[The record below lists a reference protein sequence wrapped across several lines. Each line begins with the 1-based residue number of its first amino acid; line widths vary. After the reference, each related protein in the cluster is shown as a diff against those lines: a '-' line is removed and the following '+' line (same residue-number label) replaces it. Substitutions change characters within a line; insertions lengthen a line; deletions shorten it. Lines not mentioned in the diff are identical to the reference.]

1 MDPSIFK
8 LLEEDEDES
17 MHSGADV
24 DAFQAALNRD
34 IEGSMTS
41 SLPLV
46 TNPGNNHSPNQQFAT
61 WKNGV
66 GDSNINVQ
74 PQHINVQTQHSLEST
89 HMKEQQGSAIENQ
102 HQHDLKRTNE
112 SHLQHNQPQD
122 LHRAGQLWENP
133 SQVPQT
139 TGLPKTEKNPTGNE
153 SDRSHNQE
161 SESQYMKL
169 QKMSS
174 QQARGV
180 EPPVNPMNRNPKQVP
195 FAALLPTLM
204 NQLDKDRALQ
214 LRTLYARL
222 KKNEIPKEGFTR
234 HMKDIVGD
242 QMLRLAVSKLQ
253 QVNYNQGKIGIQ
265 APSTEIN
272 NQKSQSDPRA
282 VHLNQLPSSA
292 SGTLGSSVP
301 VQGLTK
307 HPQHQMQHP
316 PSSFP
321 MYTTSGSFHT
331 YPGPNTNASG
341 SSLRPHL
348 HDSHMR
354 HVGHNQTMGSTGLG
368 GPPQS
373 TTNMMTMPKFERPSA
388 VNDPNRVQ
396 GGATSHF
403 QNSSSLPLNSAPGQ
417 GSSVSHVKQESV
429 DQSFEKNNA
438 ASMTTNEDLE
448 KESSRMVLSTP
459 NNMAP
464 ASSVSPSIT
473 TQLDASTTMNSR
485 GPLGTSQGG
494 LNNARMPPKKPSV
507 GQKKPLE
514 TLGSSPP
521 PPSKK
526 QKVAGN
532 SMDQSI
538 EQLNDVTA
546 VSGVNLREEEE
557 QLFSGAKE
565 DGRVSE
571 ASRRVVH
578 EEEERLILQKNPLQR
593 KLAEIMAKAGL
604 KQISNDVERCL
615 SLCVEERMRGLL
627 SHIIRLSKQ
636 RVDAE
641 KSRHRTFIT
650 SDIRLQI
657 NEMNQKVK
665 EEWEKKQAEAEKL
678 KKPSESEEGDGGVDS
693 EKEKEDNRSK
703 GVKVNKEDDDKMRTT
718 AANVAA
724 RAAVG
729 GDDAFLKWQLMAEA
743 RQKSVSEAGKDGNQK
758 TTSGGG
764 KNSKDKQDGGRRFS
778 GTGGRR
784 VGKNQG
790 SSLQPKVV
798 RTISVKDVVAVL
810 EREPQMSKSTLMYR
824 LIQ

>member
-34 IEGSMTS
+34 IEGS
-41 SLPLV
+41 
-46 TNPGNNHSPNQQFAT
+46 TNPPGNTHSPNQHFTAT
-61 WKNGV
+61 WKNDI
-66 GDSNINVQ
+66 GDASMNL
-74 PQHINVQTQHSLEST
+74 QTQHSLDST
-89 HMKEQQGSAIENQ
+89 QMKDQHGSALDGQ
-102 HQHDLKRTNE
+102 HQHDLKRANE
-112 SHLQHNQPQD
+112 PQD
-122 LHRAGQLWENP
+122 LHRPGQHWDNP
-133 SQVPQT
+133 PQVPQT
-139 TGLPKTEKNPTGNE
+139 SGLQISEKNRTGNE
-153 SDRSHNQE
+153 PERPHNQE
-161 SESQYMKL
+161 SESQFLKL

-174 QQARGV
+174 QQARGM
-180 EPPVNPMNRNPKQVP
+180 EQPPVNPLNRNPKQVP

-204 NQLDKDRALQ
+204 AQLDKDRALQ
-214 LRTLYARL
+214 LRTLYSRL

-253 QVNYNQGKIGIQ
+253 QVGYNQGKMGIQ

-272 NQKSQSDPRA
+272 NQKSQSDPRGV
-282 VHLNQLPSSA
+282 VHLNQLSS
-292 SGTLGSSVP
+292 STSSSVP

-307 HPQHQMQHP
+307 HPPHQMQLP

-321 MYTTSGSFHT
+321 MYTSSGNIHSFNTNVSGS
-331 YPGPNTNASG
+331 P
-341 SSLRPHL
+341 LRPHL
-348 HDSHMR
+348 HDPHMR
-354 HVGHNQTMGSTGLG
+354 HVAHNQTMGSSGLG

-373 TTNMMTMPKFERPSA
+373 TTNMMTMPKFERQTS
-388 VNDPNRVQ
+388 VNDPSRVQ

-403 QNSSSLPLNSAPGQ
+403 QNSSSLPPGQ
-417 GSSVSHVKQESV
+417 GSSMSNVKQESV
-429 DQSFEKNNA
+429 DQSFEQKNA
-438 ASMTTNEDLE
+438 ASGASKEDLE
-448 KESSRMVLSTP
+448 KESSR
-459 NNMAP
+459 NMAH
-464 ASSVSPSIT
+464 ASSVSPSSIT
-473 TQLDASTTMNSR
+473 TQLDASTAMNSR
-485 GPLGTSQGG
+485 GPLGTSQAGV
-494 LNNARMPPKKPSV
+494 NARMPPKKPFV

-514 TLGSSPP
+514 TSSS

-526 QKVAGN
+526 QKLVPN

-557 QLFSGAKE
+557 QLFSGGKE

-578 EEEERLILQKNPLQR
+578 EEEEKLILQKIPLQK
-593 KLAEIMAKAGL
+593 KLAEISCDTFLAKVGL

-636 RVDAE
+636 RVDTE
-641 KSRHRTFIT
+641 KSRHRTVIT
-650 SDIRLQI
+650 SDVRQQI

-703 GVKVNKEDDDKMRTT
+703 GLKGNKEDDDKMRTT

-729 GDDAFLKWQLMAEA
+729 GDDTFLKWQLMAEA
-743 RQKSVSEAGKDGNQK
+743 RQKSVSESGKDGTQK
-758 TTSGGG
+758 ATSSGGRT
-764 KNSKDKQDGGRRFS
+764 SKDKQDSGRRFTGVGGRRL
-778 GTGGRR
+778 
-784 VGKNQG
+784 GKNQG

-798 RTISVKDVVAVL
+798 RTISAKDVVAVL
-810 EREPQMSKSTLMYR
+810 EREPQMSKSILMYR
-824 LIQ
+824 LLQ

>member
-34 IEGSMTS
+34 IEGS
-41 SLPLV
+41 
-46 TNPGNNHSPNQQFAT
+46 TNPPGMASISILTFPFSVGNTHSPNQHFTAT
-61 WKNGV
+61 WKNDI
-66 GDSNINVQ
+66 GDASMNL
-74 PQHINVQTQHSLEST
+74 QTQHSLDST
-89 HMKEQQGSAIENQ
+89 QMKDQHGSALDGQ
-102 HQHDLKRTNE
+102 HQHDLKRANE
-112 SHLQHNQPQD
+112 PQD
-122 LHRAGQLWENP
+122 LHRPGQHWDNP
-133 SQVPQT
+133 PQVPQT
-139 TGLPKTEKNPTGNE
+139 SGLQISEKNPTGNE
-153 SDRSHNQE
+153 PERPHNQE
-161 SESQYMKL
+161 SESQFLKL

-174 QQARGV
+174 QQARGM
-180 EPPVNPMNRNPKQVP
+180 EQPPVNPLNRNPKQVP

-204 NQLDKDRALQ
+204 AQLDKDRALQ
-214 LRTLYARL
+214 LRTLYSRL

-253 QVNYNQGKIGIQ
+253 QVLPFCLYCVMWVITREKWEFKLLLLVGYNQGKMGIQ

-272 NQKSQSDPRA
+272 NQKSQSDPRGV
-282 VHLNQLPSSA
+282 VHLNQLSS
-292 SGTLGSSVP
+292 STSSSVP

-307 HPQHQMQHP
+307 HPPHQMQLP

-321 MYTTSGSFHT
+321 MYTSSGNFHSFNTNVSGS
-331 YPGPNTNASG
+331 P
-341 SSLRPHL
+341 LRPHL
-348 HDSHMR
+348 HDPHMR
-354 HVGHNQTMGSTGLG
+354 HVAHNQTMGSSGLG

-373 TTNMMTMPKFERPSA
+373 TTNMMTMPKFERQTS
-388 VNDPNRVQ
+388 VNDPSRVQ

-403 QNSSSLPLNSAPGQ
+403 QNSSSLPPGQ
-417 GSSVSHVKQESV
+417 GSSMSNVKQESV
-429 DQSFEKNNA
+429 DQSFEQKNA
-438 ASMTTNEDLE
+438 ASGASKEDLE
-448 KESSRMVLSTP
+448 KDSSR
-459 NNMAP
+459 NMAH
-464 ASSVSPSIT
+464 ASSVSPSSIT
-473 TQLDASTTMNSR
+473 TQLDASTAMNSR
-485 GPLGTSQGG
+485 GPLGTSQAGV
-494 LNNARMPPKKPSV
+494 NARMPPKKPFV

-514 TLGSSPP
+514 TSSS

-526 QKVAGN
+526 QKLVPN

-557 QLFSGAKE
+557 QLFSGGKE

-578 EEEERLILQKNPLQR
+578 EEEEKLILQKIPLQK
-593 KLAEIMAKAGL
+593 KLAEISCDTFL
-604 KQISNDVERCL
+604 FL
-615 SLCVEERMRGLL
+615 
-627 SHIIRLSKQ
+627 Q
-636 RVDAE
+636 RVDTE
-641 KSRHRTFIT
+641 KSRHRTVIT
-650 SDIRLQI
+650 SDVRQQI

-703 GVKVNKEDDDKMRTT
+703 GLKGNKEDDDKMRTT

-729 GDDAFLKWQLMAEA
+729 GDDTFLKWQLMAEA
-743 RQKSVSEAGKDGNQK
+743 RQKSVSESGKDGTQK
-758 TTSGGG
+758 ATSSGGRT
-764 KNSKDKQDGGRRFS
+764 SKDRQDSGRRFTGVGGRRL
-778 GTGGRR
+778 
-784 VGKNQG
+784 GKNQG

-798 RTISVKDVVAVL
+798 RTISAKDVVAVL
-810 EREPQMSKSTLMYR
+810 EREPQMSKSILMYR
-824 LIQ
+824 LLQ

>member
-34 IEGSMTS
+34 IEGGST
-41 SLPLV
+41 SLP
-46 TNPGNNHSPNQQFAT
+46 TNPPGNTHSPNQQFTTT

-66 GDSNINVQ
+66 GGDANMNLQ
-74 PQHINVQTQHSLEST
+74 AAPQHSLEST
-89 HMKEQQGSAIENQ
+89 TTQIKGEQGSSATDGQ
-102 HQHDLKRTNE
+102 HQHDSKRANE
-112 SHLQHNQPQD
+112 SQPQQHNTQPQD
-122 LHRAGQLWENP
+122 LHRPGHPWENP
-133 SQVPQT
+133 SSQVLPQT
-139 TGLPKTEKNPTGNE
+139 AGLQQISENNPIGSSEPKRP
-153 SDRSHNQE
+153 HN
-161 SESQYMKL
+161 
-169 QKMSS
+169 

-180 EPPVNPMNRNPKQVP
+180 EQPVNNPLNRNPKQVP

-204 NQLDKDRALQ
+204 AQLDKDRALQ
-214 LRTLYARL
+214 LRTLYSRL

-253 QVNYNQGKIGIQ
+253 QVGYNQGKMGIQ
-265 APSTEIN
+265 GPSTEIN
-272 NQKSQSDPRA
+272 NQKSQSDPRGV
-282 VHLNQLPSSA
+282 VHLNQLPSS
-292 SGTLGSSVP
+292 TGSSVP
-301 VQGLTK
+301 VQGITK
-307 HPQHQMQHP
+307 HPPHQMQLP

-321 MYTTSGSFHT
+321 MYTSSGNFHPFPGSNTSVSGS
-331 YPGPNTNASG
+331 P
-341 SSLRPHL
+341 LRPHL

-354 HVGHNQTMGSTGLG
+354 HVAHNQTMGSSGLG
-368 GPPQS
+368 GPPQP
-373 TTNMMTMPKFERPSA
+373 TTNMMTMPKFERPTS
-388 VNDPNRVQ
+388 VNDPSRVQ

-403 QNSSSLPLNSAPGQ
+403 QNSSSLPLNSAPSQ
-417 GSSVSHVKQESV
+417 GSSMSHVKQESV
-429 DQSFEKNNA
+429 DQSFEQKNA
-438 ASMTTNEDLE
+438 ASGTSKEDLE
-448 KESSRMVLSTP
+448 KESSR
-459 NNMAP
+459 NMAH
-464 ASSVSPSIT
+464 ASSVSPSMT
-473 TQLDASTTMNSR
+473 TQLDASTAMNSR
-485 GPLGTSQGG
+485 GPLGTSQAGV
-494 LNNARMPPKKPSV
+494 NARMPPKKPFV
-507 GQKKPLE
+507 GQKKPLD
-514 TLGSSPP
+514 TLGSSSS

-526 QKVAGN
+526 QKVVQN

-557 QLFSGAKE
+557 QLFSGGKE

-578 EEEERLILQKNPLQR
+578 EEEERLILQKIPLQK
-593 KLAEIMAKAGL
+593 KLAEIMAKVGI

-636 RVDAE
+636 RVDTE
-641 KSRHRTFIT
+641 KSRHRTVIT
-650 SDIRLQI
+650 SDVRQQI

-703 GVKVNKEDDDKMRTT
+703 GLKGNKEDDDKMRTT

-729 GDDAFLKWQLMAEA
+729 GDDTFLKWQLMAEA
-743 RQKSVSEAGKDGNQK
+743 RQKSVSEAGKDGTQK
-758 TTSGGG
+758 TTSSGGR
-764 KNSKDKQDGGRRFS
+764 NSKDKQDGGRRFT
-778 GTGGRR
+778 GAGGRR
-784 VGKNQG
+784 LGKNQG

-810 EREPQMSKSTLMYR
+810 EREPQMSKSILMYR
-824 LIQ
+824 LLQ

>member
-34 IEGSMTS
+34 IEGS
-41 SLPLV
+41 
-46 TNPGNNHSPNQQFAT
+46 TNPPGNTHSPNQQFTAT
-61 WKNGV
+61 WKNGI
-66 GDSNINVQ
+66 GDASMKD
-74 PQHINVQTQHSLEST
+74 QH
-89 HMKEQQGSAIENQ
+89 GSALDGQ
-102 HQHDLKRTNE
+102 HQHDLKRANE
-112 SHLQHNQPQD
+112 PQD
-122 LHRAGQLWENP
+122 LHRPGQHWDNP
-133 SQVPQT
+133 PQVPQT
-139 TGLPKTEKNPTGNE
+139 SGLQISEKNPTGNE
-153 SDRSHNQE
+153 PE
-161 SESQYMKL
+161 SESQFLKL
-169 QKMSS
+169 QKMTS

-180 EPPVNPMNRNPKQVP
+180 EQPPVNPLNRNPKQVP

-204 NQLDKDRALQ
+204 AQLDKDRALQ
-214 LRTLYARL
+214 LRTLYSRL

-253 QVNYNQGKIGIQ
+253 QVLPFFRAKSKTLTDSICSI
-265 APSTEIN
+265 AEIN
-272 NQKSQSDPRA
+272 NQKSQSDPRGV
-282 VHLNQLPSSA
+282 VHLNQLSS
-292 SGTLGSSVP
+292 STGSSVP

-307 HPQHQMQHP
+307 HPPHQMQLP

-321 MYTTSGSFHT
+321 MYTSSGNFHSFPGSNTNVSGS
-331 YPGPNTNASG
+331 P
-341 SSLRPHL
+341 LRPHL
-348 HDSHMR
+348 HDPHMR
-354 HVGHNQTMGSTGLG
+354 HVAHNQTMGSSGLG

-373 TTNMMTMPKFERPSA
+373 TTNMMTMPKFERQTS
-388 VNDPNRVQ
+388 VNDPSRVQ

-403 QNSSSLPLNSAPGQ
+403 QNSSSLPPGQ
-417 GSSVSHVKQESV
+417 GSSMSNVKQESV
-429 DQSFEKNNA
+429 DQSFEQKNA
-438 ASMTTNEDLE
+438 ASGASKEDLE
-448 KESSRMVLSTP
+448 KDSSR
-459 NNMAP
+459 NMSH
-464 ASSVSPSIT
+464 ASSVSPSSIT
-473 TQLDASTTMNSR
+473 TQLDASTAMNSR
-485 GPLGTSQGG
+485 GPLGTSQAGV
-494 LNNARMPPKKPSV
+494 NARMPPKKPFV

-514 TLGSSPP
+514 TLGSSSS

-526 QKVAGN
+526 QKLVPN

-557 QLFSGAKE
+557 QLFSGGKE

-578 EEEERLILQKNPLQR
+578 EEEERLILQKIPLQK
-593 KLAEIMAKAGL
+593 KLAEISCDTFLAKVGL

-636 RVDAE
+636 RVDTE
-641 KSRHRTFIT
+641 KSRHRTVIT
-650 SDIRLQI
+650 SDVRQQI

-703 GVKVNKEDDDKMRTT
+703 GLKGNKEDDDKMRTT

-729 GDDAFLKWQLMAEA
+729 GDDTFLKWQLMAEA
-743 RQKSVSEAGKDGNQK
+743 RQKSVSESGKDGTQK
-758 TTSGGG
+758 ATSSGGR
-764 KNSKDKQDGGRRFS
+764 NSKDKQDSGRRFTGVGGRRL
-778 GTGGRR
+778 
-784 VGKNQG
+784 GKNQG

-798 RTISVKDVVAVL
+798 RTISAKDVVAVL
-810 EREPQMSKSTLMYR
+810 EREPQMSKSILMYR
-824 LIQ
+824 LLQ

>member
-34 IEGSMTS
+34 IEGSMTIS
-41 SLPLV
+41 PPLG
-46 TNPGNNHSPNQQFAT
+46 TNPGNNESPSQQFAT
-61 WKNGV
+61 WKNGL
-66 GDSNINVQ
+66 GDANINL
-74 PQHINVQTQHSLEST
+74 QTQHSLEST
-89 HMKEQQGSAIENQ
+89 QMKEQQGSALDSQ

-112 SHLQHNQPQD
+112 SHLQHSQPQD

-133 SQVPQT
+133 SQASQT
-139 TGLPKTEKNPTGNE
+139 TGLQMSEKTPSGNE
-153 SDRSHNQE
+153 LERSHNQE
-161 SESQYMKL
+161 NESQYAKL

-180 EPPVNPMNRNPKQVP
+180 EQPVNPMNRNLKQVP
-195 FAALLPTLM
+195 FAALLPALVS
-204 NQLDKDRALQ
+204 QLDPDRAMQ
-214 LRTLYARL
+214 LRNLYARL

-253 QVNYNQGKIGIQ
+253 QINYNQVKMGIQ
-265 APSTEIN
+265 APSTEIS

-282 VHLNQLPSSA
+282 VHLNQLPSST
-292 SGTLGSSVP
+292 SGTLGSSVH

-307 HPQHQMQHP
+307 HPQHQMQL
-316 PSSFP
+316 PSTSFP
-321 MYTTSGSFHT
+321 MYTGSGNFHS
-331 YPGPNTNASG
+331 YPGPTTNASG
-341 SSLRPHL
+341 SSLRPL
-348 HDSHMR
+348 AHDSHMR
-354 HVGHNQTMGSTGLG
+354 HVAHNQTMGSTGLG

-373 TTNMMTMPKFERPSA
+373 TTNMMTMPKFERPTS

-396 GGATSHF
+396 GGTTSHF
-403 QNSSSLPLNSAPGQ
+403 QNSSSLHLNSVPGQ

-429 DQSFEKNNA
+429 EQSVEHNNA
-438 ASMTTNEDLE
+438 AIGTSNEGLE

-459 NNMAP
+459 SNVAH
-464 ASSVSPSIT
+464 ASSVSPSMT
-473 TQLDASTTMNSR
+473 NQLDTSTEMNSR
-485 GPLGTSQGG
+485 GSSGTFQAGVNG
-494 LNNARMPPKKPSV
+494 RTPPKKPSV
-507 GQKKPLE
+507 GQKKPLD

-521 PPSKK
+521 PASKK

-532 SMDQSI
+532 SSDQSI

-557 QLFSGAKE
+557 QLFSGGKE

-571 ASRRVVH
+571 ASRRIVH
-578 EEEERLILQKNPLQR
+578 EEEERLILQKSPLQK
-593 KLAEIMAKAGL
+593 KLAEIMAKVGL
-604 KQISNDVERCL
+604 KHISNDVERCL

-636 RVDAE
+636 RVDTE

-678 KKPSESEEGDGGVDS
+678 KKPSESEEGDGVDS

-703 GVKVNKEDDDKMRTT
+703 GVKGNKEDDDKMRTT

-758 TTSGGG
+758 ATSGGG
-764 KNSKDKQDGGRRFS
+764 RNSKDRQDGGRRFS

-784 VGKNQG
+784 LGKNQG
-790 SSLQPKVV
+790 SSNQPKEV
-798 RTISVKDVVAVL
+798 RTISAKDVIAVL

>member
-34 IEGSMTS
+34 IEGGGGGSTP
-41 SLPLV
+41 LP
-46 TNPGNNHSPNQQFAT
+46 TNPPGNTHSHNQQFTTT
-61 WKNGV
+61 WKNGIR
-66 GDSNINVQ
+66 GDANM
-74 PQHINVQTQHSLEST
+74 TQQST
-89 HMKEQQGSAIENQ
+89 QLKKEQQGSVIEGQ
-102 HQHDLKRTNE
+102 HQHDSGRANE
-112 SHLQHNQPQD
+112 SQLQHNPPQD
-122 LHRAGQLWENP
+122 LHRPAQHWENP
-133 SQVPQT
+133 PQT
-139 TGLPKTEKNPTGNE
+139 AGLQISEKNPEPGRPN
-153 SDRSHNQE
+153 SQE
-161 SESQYMKL
+161 SESQFLKL

-180 EPPVNPMNRNPKQVP
+180 EQPVNNPLNRNPKQVP

-204 NQLDKDRALQ
+204 AQLDKDRALQ
-214 LRTLYARL
+214 LRTLYSRL

-253 QVNYNQGKIGIQ
+253 QVGYNQGKIGIQ
-265 APSTEIN
+265 APSTEIS
-272 NQKSQSDPRA
+272 NQRSQSDPRGV
-282 VHLNQLPSSA
+282 VHLNQLPSS
-292 SGTLGSSVP
+292 TGSSVP

-307 HPQHQMQHP
+307 HPAHQMQLP

-321 MYTTSGSFHT
+321 MYNSSGNFHSFPGSNTNVSGS
-331 YPGPNTNASG
+331 P
-341 SSLRPHL
+341 LRPHL
-348 HDSHMR
+348 QDPHMR
-354 HVGHNQTMGSTGLG
+354 HVAHNQTMGSSGLG

-373 TTNMMTMPKFERPSA
+373 TTNMMTMPKFERPTS
-388 VNDPNRVQ
+388 VNDPSRVS
-396 GGATSHF
+396 TSHI

-417 GSSVSHVKQESV
+417 GSSMSHVKQESV
-429 DQSFEKNNA
+429 DQGFEQKNA
-438 ASMTTNEDLE
+438 ASGTSKEDLE
-448 KESSRMVLSTP
+448 KDSSR
-459 NNMAP
+459 NMAHT
-464 ASSVSPSIT
+464 SSVSPSMT
-473 TQLDASTTMNSR
+473 TQLDASTAMNSR
-485 GPLGTSQGG
+485 GPLSTSQAGV
-494 LNNARMPPKKPSV
+494 NARMPPKKPFV

-514 TLGSSPP
+514 TLGSSSS

-526 QKVAGN
+526 QKVVQN

-557 QLFSGAKE
+557 QLFSGGKE

-578 EEEERLILQKNPLQR
+578 EEEERLILQRVPLQK
-593 KLAEIMAKAGL
+593 KLAEIMAKVGL

-636 RVDAE
+636 RVDTE
-641 KSRHRTFIT
+641 KSRHRTVIT
-650 SDIRLQI
+650 SDVRQQI
-657 NEMNQKVK
+657 YEMNQKVK

-703 GVKVNKEDDDKMRTT
+703 GLKGNKEDDDKMRTT

-729 GDDAFLKWQLMAEA
+729 GDDTFLKWQLMAEA
-743 RQKSVSEAGKDGNQK
+743 RQKSVSESGKDGSQK
-758 TTSGGG
+758 ATSSGGR
-764 KNSKDKQDGGRRFS
+764 NSKDKQDGGRRFT
-778 GTGGRR
+778 GAGGRR
-784 VGKNQG
+784 LGKNQG

-810 EREPQMSKSTLMYR
+810 EREPQMSKSLIMYR
-824 LIQ
+824 LLQ

>member
-34 IEGSMTS
+34 IEASTS
-41 SLPLV
+41 LSTSNPPGKSHSLNEQSS
-46 TNPGNNHSPNQQFAT
+46 TWNN
-61 WKNGV
+61 GI
-66 GDSNINVQ
+66 GDANINL
-74 PQHINVQTQHSLEST
+74 HTQHSIEST
-89 HMKEQQGSAIENQ
+89 QMKEQQGSGVENQ
-102 HQHDLKRTNE
+102 HQHDLERTDE

-122 LHRAGQLWENP
+122 LHQANQDP

-139 TGLPKTEKNPTGNE
+139 IGLQISEKKLTGNE
-153 SDRSHNQE
+153 PERPQNQE
-161 SESQYMKL
+161 SESQYSKL

-174 QQARGV
+174 QQ
-180 EPPVNPMNRNPKQVP
+180 PVNPINRNPKQVP

-204 NQLDKDRALQ
+204 AQLDKDRSLQ

-234 HMKDIVGD
+234 LVKEIVGD

-253 QVNYNQGKIGIQ
+253 EVGYNQGKMGIQ
-265 APSTEIN
+265 APTEIN
-272 NQKSQSDPRA
+272 NQKSQSNPRGV
-282 VHLNQLPSSA
+282 VHLNQLPSS
-292 SGTLGSSVP
+292 TGSSVP
-301 VQGLTK
+301 VQGLTN
-307 HPQHQMQHP
+307 HPQHNQMQRP

-321 MYTTSGSFHT
+321 MYTGSGSFHSF
-331 YPGPNTNASG
+331 PGPSPNVSG
-341 SSLRPHL
+341 STLRPHL
-348 HDSHMR
+348 HDSHTR
-354 HVGHNQTMGSTGLG
+354 HVAHNQTVGSTGPG
-368 GPPQS
+368 APPLS
-373 TTNMMTMPKFERPSA
+373 TTNMMNMPKFERPAS

-396 GGATSHF
+396 GGPTSHF
-403 QNSSSLPLNSAPGQ
+403 RNSSSLPLNSAPSQ
-417 GSSVSHVKQESV
+417 GSSQPLVKQESV
-429 DQSFEKNNA
+429 EQSFEQNKA
-438 ASMTTNEDLE
+438 ASGTPKEDL
-448 KESSRMVLSTP
+448 KESSRMVLSATS
-459 NNMAP
+459 NM
-464 ASSVSPSIT
+464 
-473 TQLDASTTMNSR
+473 DANTAMNSR
-485 GPLGTSQGG
+485 GPLSTSQTGF
-494 LNNARMPPKKPSV
+494 NAKMPPKKPIA

-514 TLGSSPP
+514 TLGSSPA

-526 QKVAGN
+526 QKVVPN

-557 QLFSGAKE
+557 QLFSGGKE

-571 ASRRVVH
+571 ASRRVVL
-578 EEEERLILQKNPLQR
+578 EEEERLILQKSPLQK
-593 KLAEIMAKAGL
+593 KLAEIMAKVGL

-636 RVDAE
+636 RVDTE

-657 NEMNQKVK
+657 NEMNQKMK

-678 KKPSESEEGDGGVDS
+678 KKPSESEEGDGRDS

-703 GVKVNKEDDDKMRTT
+703 GLKGNKEDDDKMRTT

-729 GDDAFLKWQLMAEA
+729 GDDTLLKWQLMAEA
-743 RQKSVSEAGKDGNQK
+743 RQKSASESGKDGNQK
-758 TTSGGG
+758 TNSGGG
-764 KNSKDKQDGGRRFS
+764 RNSKERQDGGRRFS
-778 GTGGRR
+778 GAGGRR
-784 VGKNQG
+784 LGKNQG
-790 SSLQPKVV
+790 SSVQPKVL

-810 EREPQMSKSTLMYR
+810 EREPQMSKSTLLYR

>member
-34 IEGSMTS
+34 IEGSTS
-41 SLPLV
+41 LS
-46 TNPGNNHSPNQQFAT
+46 TNTPPGSTHSPNQQFTTT
-61 WKNGV
+61 WKDGI
-66 GDSNINVQ
+66 GDANMNL
-74 PQHINVQTQHSLEST
+74 QTPHSLEST
-89 HMKEQQGSAIENQ
+89 QMKDQQGSALDGQ
-102 HQHDLKRTNE
+102 HQHDLQRANE
-112 SHLQHNQPQD
+112 SQLQHNQPQD
-122 LHRAGQLWENP
+122 LHRPGPLWENP

-139 TGLPKTEKNPTGNE
+139 AGMQISEKNPTASE
-153 SDRSHNQE
+153 PERPHNQE
-161 SESQYMKL
+161 TESQFLKM
-169 QKMSS
+169 QKMST

-180 EPPVNPMNRNPKQVP
+180 EQPVNPLNRNPKQVP

-204 NQLDKDRALQ
+204 AQLDKDRALQ
-214 LRTLYARL
+214 LRTLYSRL

-253 QVNYNQGKIGIQ
+253 QVGYNQGKMGVQ
-265 APSTEIN
+265 APSEIS
-272 NQKSQSDPRA
+272 NQKSQSDPRGV
-282 VHLNQLPSSA
+282 VHLNQLPSS
-292 SGTLGSSVP
+292 TGSSVP

-307 HPQHQMQHP
+307 HPPHQMQLP

-321 MYTTSGSFHT
+321 MYTSSGNFHSFPGSNTNVSGS
-331 YPGPNTNASG
+331 P
-341 SSLRPHL
+341 LRPHL
-348 HDSHMR
+348 HDPHMR
-354 HVGHNQTMGSTGLG
+354 HVTHNQTMGSSGLG

-373 TTNMMTMPKFERPSA
+373 TTNMMTMPKFERPTS
-388 VNDPNRVQ
+388 VNDPSRVQ
-396 GGATSHF
+396 GGATLHF
-403 QNSSSLPLNSAPGQ
+403 QNSSSLPLNAAPTQ
-417 GSSVSHVKQESV
+417 GSSMSHVKQESV
-429 DQSFEKNNA
+429 DQSFEQKNA
-438 ASMTTNEDLE
+438 ASGTSKEDLE
-448 KESSRMVLSTP
+448 KESSR
-459 NNMAP
+459 NMGH

-473 TQLDASTTMNSR
+473 TQLNASTAMNSR
-485 GPLGTSQGG
+485 GQLGTSQAGV
-494 LNNARMPPKKPSV
+494 NARMPPKKPFV

-514 TLGSSPP
+514 TLGSSSP

-526 QKVAGN
+526 QKVVPN

-557 QLFSGAKE
+557 QLFSGGKE

-578 EEEERLILQKNPLQR
+578 EEEERLILQKIPLQK
-593 KLAEIMAKAGL
+593 KLAEIMAKVGL

-636 RVDAE
+636 RVDTE
-641 KSRHRTFIT
+641 KSRHRTVIT
-650 SDIRLQI
+650 SDVRQQI

-693 EKEKEDNRSK
+693 EKEKDDNRSK
-703 GVKVNKEDDDKMRTT
+703 GLKGNKEDDDKMRTT

-729 GDDAFLKWQLMAEA
+729 GDDTFLKWQLMAEA
-743 RQKSVSEAGKDGNQK
+743 RQKSVSDAGKEGTQK
-758 TTSGGG
+758 ATSSGGR
-764 KNSKDKQDGGRRFS
+764 NSKDKQDGGRRFT
-778 GTGGRR
+778 GAGGRR
-784 VGKNQG
+784 LGKNQG

-810 EREPQMSKSTLMYR
+810 EREPQMSKSILMYR
-824 LIQ
+824 LLQ

>member
-34 IEGSMTS
+34 IEGSMTTS
-41 SLPLV
+41 MPLG
-46 TNPGNNHSPNQQFAT
+46 TNPGNNHPPSQQFAP
-61 WKNGV
+61 WKNSI
-66 GDSNINVQ
+66 GDAN
-74 PQHINVQTQHSLEST
+74 INVQTQHSLEST
-89 HMKEQQGSAIENQ
+89 QMKEQQGSSLENQ
-102 HQHDLKRTNE
+102 HQHDLKRANE

-122 LHRAGQLWENP
+122 IHRAGQLWENP

-139 TGLPKTEKNPTGNE
+139 TGLPISEKNPTGNE
-153 SDRSHNQE
+153 PDRPHNIQE
-161 SESQYMKL
+161 SESQYVKL

-174 QQARGV
+174 QQARVV
-180 EPPVNPMNRNPKQVP
+180 EPSVNPMNRNPKQVP

-204 NQLDKDRALQ
+204 AQLDKDRALQ

-253 QVNYNQGKIGIQ
+253 QMNYNQGKTGIQ
-265 APSTEIN
+265 APTEIN

-282 VHLNQLPSSA
+282 VHLNQLPSST
-292 SGTLGSSVP
+292 SGTLGSSST

-354 HVGHNQTMGSTGLG
+354 HGGHNQTMGSTGLG

-373 TTNMMTMPKFERPSA
+373 TTNMMTMPKFERPSS

-396 GGATSHF
+396 GGVTSHF
-403 QNSSSLPLNSAPGQ
+403 QNSSSSPLNSAPGQ

-438 ASMTTNEDLE
+438 ASVTLNEDLQ

-464 ASSVSPSIT
+464 ASSVSPSMT

-485 GPLGTSQGG
+485 APLGTSQGG
-494 LNNARMPPKKPSV
+494 INARIPPKKPSV

-565 DGRVSE
+565 DARVSE

-593 KLAEIMAKAGL
+593 KLAEIMAKTGL

-665 EEWEKKQAEAEKL
+665 EEWERKQAEAEKL

-693 EKEKEDNRSK
+693 EKDKEDKSSK
-703 GVKVNKEDDDKMRTT
+703 GVKGNKEDDDKMRTT

-729 GDDAFLKWQLMAEA
+729 GDDTFLKWQLMAEA
-743 RQKSVSEAGKDGNQK
+743 RQKSVSEGGKDGNQK
-758 TTSGGG
+758 ANSGGG
-764 KNSKDKQDGGRRFS
+764 KNSKDRQDGGRRFS

-790 SSLQPKVV
+790 SSPQPKVV

-810 EREPQMSKSTLMYR
+810 EREPQMSKSTIMYR

>member
-34 IEGSMTS
+34 IEGSA
-41 SLPLV
+41 SLPTV
-46 TNPGNNHSPNQQFAT
+46 QGNSQSPTEQFTTWTNGIR
-61 WKNGV
+61 
-66 GDSNINVQ
+66 DSTINL
-74 PQHINVQTQHSLEST
+74 HTQHST
-89 HMKEQQGSAIENQ
+89 HMKEELQGSRVENQ
-102 HQHDLKRTNE
+102 HQRADE
-112 SHLQHNQPQD
+112 SHPQD
-122 LHRAGQLWENP
+122 LHQAGQRWENP
-133 SQVPQT
+133 SQVPH
-139 TGLPKTEKNPTGNE
+139 PTEKNLTGN
-153 SDRSHNQE
+153 QV
-161 SESQYMKL
+161 SESQYSKL

-180 EPPVNPMNRNPKQVP
+180 EQPVNPINRNPKQVP
-195 FAALLPTLM
+195 FAALLPTLIS
-204 NQLDKDRALQ
+204 QLDKDRAMQ
-214 LRTLYARL
+214 LRTLYSRL

-234 HMKDIVGD
+234 HVKEIVGD
-242 QMLRLAVSKLQ
+242 QMLRMAVSKLQ
-253 QVNYNQGKIGIQ
+253 QVGLNQGKMGIQ
-265 APSTEIN
+265 APTEIN
-272 NQKSQSDPRA
+272 NKKSESDPRGV
-282 VHLNQLPSSA
+282 VHLNQLPTS
-292 SGTLGSSVP
+292 TGSSVP
-301 VQGLTK
+301 VQGFTN
-307 HPQHQMQHP
+307 HPQHNQMQRP

-321 MYTTSGSFHT
+321 MYTSSGSFHSF
-331 YPGPNTNASG
+331 PGPSTNVSG

-354 HVGHNQTMGSTGLG
+354 HVALNQAVGSTGLG
-368 GPPQS
+368 APSQS
-373 TTNMMTMPKFERPSA
+373 TTNMMTAPKFERPAS
-388 VNDPNRVQ
+388 VNDPSRVQ

-403 QNSSSLPLNSAPGQ
+403 QNSSSLPLNSVPSQ
-417 GSSVSHVKQESV
+417 GSSLSHVKQESV
-429 DQSFEKNNA
+429 EQSFEQNKA
-438 ASMTTNEDLE
+438 APGTSKEDLE
-448 KESSRMVLSTP
+448 KESSRMVLS
-459 NNMAP
+459 AP
-464 ASSVSPSIT
+464 SNI
-473 TQLDASTTMNSR
+473 DANTSMNAR
-485 GPLGTSQGG
+485 GPLGTSQAGF
-494 LNNARMPPKKPSV
+494 NARMPPKKPTV

-526 QKVAGN
+526 QKVVQN

-557 QLFSGAKE
+557 QLFSGGKE
-565 DGRVSE
+565 DSRVSE

-578 EEEERLILQKNPLQR
+578 EEEERLILQKSPLH
-593 KLAEIMAKAGL
+593 KMLAEIMAKVGL
-604 KQISNDVERCL
+604 KKISNDVERCL

-636 RVDAE
+636 RVDTE
-641 KSRHRTFIT
+641 KYRHRTFIT

-657 NEMNQKVK
+657 NEMNHKMK

-678 KKPSESEEGDGGVDS
+678 KKSSQSEEGDGGVDS

-703 GVKVNKEDDDKMRTT
+703 GLKGNKEDDDKMRAT

-729 GDDAFLKWQLMAEA
+729 GDDTFLKWQLMAEA
-743 RQKSVSEAGKDGNQK
+743 RQKSVSETGKDGNQK

-764 KNSKDKQDGGRRFS
+764 RNSKERQDGGRRFS
-778 GTGGRR
+778 GPGGRR
-784 VGKNQG
+784 LGKNQG
-790 SSLQPKVV
+790 PSLQPKVV

>member
-34 IEGSMTS
+34 IE
-41 SLPLV
+41 
-46 TNPGNNHSPNQQFAT
+46 
-61 WKNGV
+61 
-66 GDSNINVQ
+66 
-74 PQHINVQTQHSLEST
+74 
-89 HMKEQQGSAIENQ
+89 
-102 HQHDLKRTNE
+102 
-112 SHLQHNQPQD
+112 
-122 LHRAGQLWENP
+122 
-133 SQVPQT
+133 
-139 TGLPKTEKNPTGNE
+139 
-153 SDRSHNQE
+153 DRSHNQE

-180 EPPVNPMNRNPKQVP
+180 EPPVNPMNVNPINRNPKQVP

-242 QMLRLAVSKLQ
+242 QMLRMAVSKLQ

-321 MYTTSGSFHT
+321 MYTTSGSFHSF
-331 YPGPNTNASG
+331 PGPNTNASG
-341 SSLRPHL
+341 STLRPHL

-354 HVGHNQTMGSTGLG
+354 HVAHNQPMGSTGLG

-373 TTNMMTMPKFERPSA
+373 TTNMMTMPKFERPSS
-388 VNDPNRVQ
+388 VNDPSRVQ

-438 ASMTTNEDLE
+438 ASMTSNEDLE

-464 ASSVSPSIT
+464 ASSVSPSMT

-494 LNNARMPPKKPSV
+494 ANARMPPKKPSV

-678 KKPSESEEGDGGVDS
+678 KKPSEG
-693 EKEKEDNRSK
+693 
-703 GVKVNKEDDDKMRTT
+703 NKEDDDKMRTT

-764 KNSKDKQDGGRRFS
+764 KNSKDRQDGGRRFS

>member
-1 MDPSIFK
+1 MDHPSIFK

-34 IEGSMTS
+34 IEGST

-46 TNPGNNHSPNQQFAT
+46 TNPGNNHSSPSQQFAT
-61 WKNGV
+61 WKNGI
-66 GDSNINVQ
+66 GDANINL
-74 PQHINVQTQHSLEST
+74 QTQHSLEST
-89 HMKEQQGSAIENQ
+89 QMKEQQGSAVDNQ
-102 HQHDLKRTNE
+102 HQQDLKRTNE
-112 SHLQHNQPQD
+112 SHLQNIQPQD

-139 TGLPKTEKNPTGNE
+139 AGLQISEKNPTGNE
-153 SDRSHNQE
+153 QERSHNQE
-161 SESQYMKL
+161 SESQYVKL

-174 QQARGV
+174 QQARAV
-180 EPPVNPMNRNPKQVP
+180 EQPVNPMIRNPKQVP

-204 NQLDKDRALQ
+204 AQLDKDRALQ
-214 LRTLYARL
+214 LRTLYTRL

-253 QVNYNQGKIGIQ
+253 QANYNPGKIGIP

-272 NQKSQSDPRA
+272 NQKSQSDPRG
-282 VHLNQLPSSA
+282 VHLNQLPSS
-292 SGTLGSSVP
+292 TGSSVP

-307 HPQHQMQHP
+307 HPHHQMQLP

-321 MYTTSGSFHT
+321 MYTTSGSFHSF
-331 YPGPNTNASG
+331 PGSNSNPSG
-341 SSLRPHL
+341 SPLRPHL
-348 HDSHMR
+348 HDTHMR
-354 HVGHNQTMGSTGLG
+354 HVAHNQTMGSTGLG
-368 GPPQS
+368 GQPQS
-373 TTNMMTMPKFERPSA
+373 TTNMMTMPKFERPTS

-396 GGATSHF
+396 GGPTSHF
-403 QNSSSLPLNSAPGQ
+403 QNSSSLPLNSAPSQ

-429 DQSFEKNNA
+429 DQSFEQKNA
-438 ASMTTNEDLE
+438 ASGTSKEDLE

-459 NNMAP
+459 SNMAH
-464 ASSVSPSIT
+464 ASSVSPSMT
-473 TQLDASTTMNSR
+473 TQLDASTAMNSR
-485 GPLGTSQGG
+485 GPLGTSQAGV
-494 LNNARMPPKKPSV
+494 NARTQPKKPSV

-521 PPSKK
+521 PASKK
-526 QKVAGN
+526 QKVVGN
-532 SMDQSI
+532 SNDQSI

-565 DGRVSE
+565 DSRVSE

-578 EEEERLILQKNPLQR
+578 EEEERLILQKSSLQK
-593 KLAEIMAKAGL
+593 KLAEIMAKVGL
-604 KQISNDVERCL
+604 KNISSDVERCL

-636 RVDAE
+636 RVDTE

-703 GVKVNKEDDDKMRTT
+703 GVKGNKEDDDKMRTT

-729 GDDAFLKWQLMAEA
+729 GDDTFLKWQLMAEA
-743 RQKSVSEAGKDGNQK
+743 RQKSVSESGKDGNQK
-758 TTSGGG
+758 STSGGG
-764 KNSKDKQDGGRRFS
+764 RNSKDRQDGGRRFS
-778 GTGGRR
+778 GASGRKL
-784 VGKNQG
+784 GKNQG

-810 EREPQMSKSTLMYR
+810 EREPQMCKSTLMYR

>member
-1 MDPSIFK
+1 
-8 LLEEDEDES
+8 

-34 IEGSMTS
+34 IEGSMTTS
-41 SLPLV
+41 IPHV
-46 TNPGNNHSPNQQFAT
+46 TNPGNNHSSRQQFST
-61 WKNGV
+61 WKNGI
-66 GDSNINVQ
+66 GDSN
-74 PQHINVQTQHSLEST
+74 INVQTQHSLEST
-89 HMKEQQGSAIENQ
+89 QMKEQEGSTLENQ
-102 HQHDLKRTNE
+102 HQHDLKRANE
-112 SHLQHNQPQD
+112 PHLQHNQPQD

-133 SQVPQT
+133 SQVPQS
-139 TGLPKTEKNPTGNE
+139 TGLPISEKNPTGNE

-180 EPPVNPMNRNPKQVP
+180 EPPVNPMNVNPINRNPKQVP

-242 QMLRLAVSKLQ
+242 QMLRMAVSKLQ

-321 MYTTSGSFHT
+321 MYTTSGSFHSF
-331 YPGPNTNASG
+331 PGPNTNASG
-341 SSLRPHL
+341 STLRPHL

-354 HVGHNQTMGSTGLG
+354 HVAHNQPMGSTGLG

-373 TTNMMTMPKFERPSA
+373 TTNMMTMPKFERPSS
-388 VNDPNRVQ
+388 VNDPSRVQ

-438 ASMTTNEDLE
+438 ASMTSNEDLE

-464 ASSVSPSIT
+464 ASSVSPSMT

-494 LNNARMPPKKPSV
+494 ANARMPPKKPSV

-693 EKEKEDNRSK
+693 EKDKEDNRSK
-703 GVKVNKEDDDKMRTT
+703 GVKGNKEDDDKMRTT

-764 KNSKDKQDGGRRFS
+764 KNSKDRQDGGRRFS

>member
-34 IEGSMTS
+34 IEGS
-41 SLPLV
+41 
-46 TNPGNNHSPNQQFAT
+46 TNPPGNTHSPNQQFTAT
-61 WKNGV
+61 WKNGI
-66 GDSNINVQ
+66 GDASMKD
-74 PQHINVQTQHSLEST
+74 QH
-89 HMKEQQGSAIENQ
+89 GSALDGQ
-102 HQHDLKRTNE
+102 HQHDLKRANE
-112 SHLQHNQPQD
+112 PQD
-122 LHRAGQLWENP
+122 LHRPGQHWDNP
-133 SQVPQT
+133 PQVPQIS
-139 TGLPKTEKNPTGNE
+139 EKNPTGNE
-153 SDRSHNQE
+153 PE
-161 SESQYMKL
+161 SESQFLKL
-169 QKMSS
+169 QKMTS

-180 EPPVNPMNRNPKQVP
+180 EQPPVNPLNRNPKQVP

-204 NQLDKDRALQ
+204 AQLDKDRALQ
-214 LRTLYARL
+214 LRTLYSRL

-253 QVNYNQGKIGIQ
+253 QVGYNQGKMGIQ

-272 NQKSQSDPRA
+272 NQKSQSDPRGV
-282 VHLNQLPSSA
+282 VHLNQLSS
-292 SGTLGSSVP
+292 STGSSVP

-307 HPQHQMQHP
+307 HPPHQMQLP

-321 MYTTSGSFHT
+321 MYTSSGNFHSFPGSNTNVSGS
-331 YPGPNTNASG
+331 P
-341 SSLRPHL
+341 LRPHL
-348 HDSHMR
+348 HDTHMR
-354 HVGHNQTMGSTGLG
+354 HVAHNQTMGSSGLG

-373 TTNMMTMPKFERPSA
+373 TTNMMTIPKFERQTS
-388 VNDPNRVQ
+388 VNDPSRVQ

-403 QNSSSLPLNSAPGQ
+403 QNSSSLPPGQ
-417 GSSVSHVKQESV
+417 GSSMSNVKQESV
-429 DQSFEKNNA
+429 DQSFEQKNA
-438 ASMTTNEDLE
+438 ASGASKEDLE
-448 KESSRMVLSTP
+448 KDSSR
-459 NNMAP
+459 NMAH
-464 ASSVSPSIT
+464 ASSVSSSSIT
-473 TQLDASTTMNSR
+473 TQLDASTAMNSR
-485 GPLGTSQGG
+485 GPLGTSQAGV
-494 LNNARMPPKKPSV
+494 NARMPPKKPFV

-514 TLGSSPP
+514 TLGSSSS

-526 QKVAGN
+526 QKLVPN

-557 QLFSGAKE
+557 QLFSGGKE

-578 EEEERLILQKNPLQR
+578 EEEERLILQKIPLQK
-593 KLAEIMAKAGL
+593 KLAEISCDTFLAKVGL

-636 RVDAE
+636 RVDTE
-641 KSRHRTFIT
+641 KSRHRTVIT
-650 SDIRLQI
+650 SDVRQQI

-703 GVKVNKEDDDKMRTT
+703 GLKGNKEDDDKMRTT

-729 GDDAFLKWQLMAEA
+729 GDDTFLKWQLMAEA
-743 RQKSVSEAGKDGNQK
+743 RQKSVSESGKDGTQK
-758 TTSGGG
+758 ATSSGGR
-764 KNSKDKQDGGRRFS
+764 NSKDKQDSGRRFTGVGGRRL
-778 GTGGRR
+778 
-784 VGKNQG
+784 GKNQG

-798 RTISVKDVVAVL
+798 RTISAKDVVAVL
-810 EREPQMSKSTLMYR
+810 EREPQMSKSILMYR
-824 LIQ
+824 LLQ

>member
-34 IEGSMTS
+34 IEGST
-41 SLPLV
+41 SLP
-46 TNPGNNHSPNQQFAT
+46 TNPGNSHSPNEQFTT
-61 WKNGV
+61 WKNGT
-66 GDSNINVQ
+66 GDANMNL
-74 PQHINVQTQHSLEST
+74 HTQHSTEST
-89 HMKEQQGSAIENQ
+89 QMKEQQGPGVENQ
-102 HQHDLKRTNE
+102 PQHDLKRADE

-122 LHRAGQLWENP
+122 LHQAGQHWENP

-139 TGLPKTEKNPTGNE
+139 TGLPISQKNLTGNNE
-153 SDRSHNQE
+153 PERPHNE
-161 SESQYMKL
+161 KSESQYSKL
-169 QKMSS
+169 QKMST
-174 QQARGV
+174 QQAHRV
-180 EPPVNPMNRNPKQVP
+180 EQPVNSMNRNPKQVP
-195 FAALLPTLM
+195 FAALLPTLIA
-204 NQLDKDRALQ
+204 QLDKDKSLQ
-214 LRTLYARL
+214 LRTLYSRL
-222 KKNEIPKEGFTR
+222 KKNELPKENFTR
-234 HMKDIVGD
+234 LVKEIVGD
-242 QMLRLAVSKLQ
+242 QMLRSAVSKLQ
-253 QVNYNQGKIGIQ
+253 QDAYNQGKMGTQ
-265 APSTEIN
+265 AHTEIN
-272 NQKSQSDPRA
+272 NQKSQSHPRGV
-282 VHLNQLPSSA
+282 VHLNQLPSS
-292 SGTLGSSVP
+292 TGSSVP
-301 VQGLTK
+301 VQGLTN
-307 HPQHQMQHP
+307 HPQHNQMQRP
-316 PSSFP
+316 PGSFP
-321 MYTTSGSFHT
+321 MYTSSGSFHSF
-331 YPGPNTNASG
+331 PGPSTNVSG

-348 HDSHMR
+348 HDSHSR
-354 HVGHNQTMGSTGLG
+354 HVAHNQTVGSTGLG
-368 GPPQS
+368 APPQS
-373 TTNMMTMPKFERPSA
+373 TTNMMTMPKFERPAS
-388 VNDPNRVQ
+388 VNDPSRVQ

-403 QNSSSLPLNSAPGQ
+403 QNSSSLPLNSAPSQ
-417 GSSVSHVKQESV
+417 GSSLSHVKQES
-429 DQSFEKNNA
+429 FEQNKA
-438 ASMTTNEDLE
+438 APGTSKEALE
-448 KESSRMVLSTP
+448 ESSRMVLSAP
-459 NNMAP
+459 SNM
-464 ASSVSPSIT
+464 
-473 TQLDASTTMNSR
+473 DANTAMNSR
-485 GPLGTSQGG
+485 GTSQAGF
-494 LNNARMPPKKPSV
+494 NARMPPKKPTV

-514 TLGSSPP
+514 TLGSPPP

-526 QKVAGN
+526 QKVVPN

-557 QLFSGAKE
+557 QLFSGGKE
-565 DGRVSE
+565 DSRVSE

-578 EEEERLILQKNPLQR
+578 EEEERLILQKSSLQK

-604 KQISNDVERCL
+604 KQISSDVERCL

-636 RVDAE
+636 RVDTE

-703 GVKVNKEDDDKMRTT
+703 GLKGNKEDDDKLRTT

-729 GDDAFLKWQLMAEA
+729 GDDTFLKWQLMAEA
-743 RQKSVSEAGKDGNQK
+743 RQKSVSETGKDGNQK

-764 KNSKDKQDGGRRFS
+764 RNSKERQDGGRRFS
-778 GTGGRR
+778 GPGGRR
-784 VGKNQG
+784 LGKNQG
-790 SSLQPKVV
+790 PSLQPKVV

>member
-34 IEGSMTS
+34 IEGSMST

-46 TNPGNNHSPNQQFAT
+46 TNPGNNHSPSQQFAP

-66 GDSNINVQ
+66 GDANINL
-74 PQHINVQTQHSLEST
+74 QTQHSLEST
-89 HMKEQQGSAIENQ
+89 QMKEQQGPASENQ
-102 HQHDLKRTNE
+102 HQHDLKRANE
-112 SHLQHNQPQD
+112 SQSHLQHNQPQD

-133 SQVPQT
+133 SQSQVPQT
-139 TGLPKTEKNPTGNE
+139 SGVQIPEKNPTVNE
-153 SDRSHNQE
+153 PERSHNQE

-180 EPPVNPMNRNPKQVP
+180 EQPVNPMNRNPKQVP

-204 NQLDKDRALQ
+204 AQLDKDRALQ
-214 LRTLYARL
+214 LRTLYSRL

-253 QVNYNQGKIGIQ
+253 QVNYNQGKMGVQ
-265 APSTEIN
+265 APSTESN
-272 NQKSQSDPRA
+272 NQKPQSDPRG
-282 VHLNQLPSSA
+282 VHLNQLPSST
-292 SGTLGSSVP
+292 GNSVP

-307 HPQHQMQHP
+307 HPQHQMQLP

-321 MYTTSGSFHT
+321 MYNSPGSFHSF
-331 YPGPNTNASG
+331 PGQNTNVPG

-348 HDSHMR
+348 PDSHMR
-354 HVGHNQTMGSTGLG
+354 QMTHNQTMGSAGLG

-373 TTNMMTMPKFERPSA
+373 TTNMMTMPKFERPTS

-403 QNSSSLPLNSAPGQ
+403 QNSSSLPLNSSPSAT
-417 GSSVSHVKQESV
+417 SHVKQESV
-429 DQSFEKNNA
+429 DQSFDQNNA
-438 ASMTTNEDLE
+438 ASGTSNQDLE
-448 KESSRMVLSTP
+448 KESSRMGLSTP
-459 NNMAP
+459 GNMAH
-464 ASSVSPSIT
+464 ASSVTTSIT
-473 TQLDASTTMNSR
+473 AQLEASTAMNSR
-485 GPLGTSQGG
+485 GPLGTSQAGVSS
-494 LNNARMPPKKPSV
+494 RTPPKKPSV

-526 QKVAGN
+526 QKVVGN

-557 QLFSGAKE
+557 QLFSAAKE

-578 EEEERLILQKNPLQR
+578 EEEERLILQKSPLQK
-593 KLAEIMAKAGL
+593 KLAEIMAKVGL
-604 KQISNDVERCL
+604 KSISNDVERCL

-636 RVDAE
+636 RVDTE

-650 SDIRLQI
+650 SDIRHQI

-678 KKPSESEEGDGGVDS
+678 KKPSEGEEGDGGADS
-693 EKEKEDNRSK
+693 EKDKEDNRSK
-703 GVKVNKEDDDKMRTT
+703 GVKGGNKEDDDKMRTT

-729 GDDAFLKWQLMAEA
+729 GDDTFLKWQMMAEA
-743 RQKSVSEAGKDGNQK
+743 RQKSVSEAGKDGNQNA
-758 TTSGGG
+758 TSGGG
-764 KNSKDKQDGGRRFS
+764 RNSKDRQDGGRRFS
-778 GTGGRR
+778 GAGGRR
-784 VGKNQG
+784 LGKNQG

-824 LIQ
+824 LLQ

>member
-34 IEGSMTS
+34 IEGSTS
-41 SLPLV
+41 MPLV
-46 TNPGNNHSPNQQFAT
+46 TNPGNNHSPSQQFAT
-61 WKNGV
+61 WKNGI
-66 GDSNINVQ
+66 GDANINL
-74 PQHINVQTQHSLEST
+74 QTQNSLEST
-89 HMKEQQGSAIENQ
+89 QMKEQQGSTLDNQ
-102 HQHDLKRTNE
+102 HQHDIKRANE
-112 SHLQHNQPQD
+112 SHLQNIQPQE
-122 LHRAGQLWENP
+122 LHRPGQLWENP
-133 SQVPQT
+133 SQVSQT
-139 TGLPKTEKNPTGNE
+139 TGMQISEKNPTANE
-153 SDRSHNQE
+153 PERSHNQE
-161 SESQYMKL
+161 SESQYLKL
-169 QKMSS
+169 QKMSN

-180 EPPVNPMNRNPKQVP
+180 EQPVNQINRNPKQVP

-204 NQLDKDRALQ
+204 AQLDKDRALQ
-214 LRTLYARL
+214 LRTLYSRL

-242 QMLRLAVSKLQ
+242 QMLRMAVSKLQ
-253 QVNYNQGKIGIQ
+253 QANYNPGKMGTQ
-265 APSTEIN
+265 APSTDIN
-272 NQKSQSDPRA
+272 NQKSQSDSRV
-282 VHLNQLPSSA
+282 VHLNQMASST
-292 SGTLGSSVP
+292 GTSVP

-307 HPQHQMQHP
+307 HPHHQMQLP
-316 PSSFP
+316 PNSFP
-321 MYTTSGSFHT
+321 MYTSSGSFHSF
-331 YPGPNTNASG
+331 PGPNTNASG
-341 SSLRPHL
+341 SLLRPHL

-354 HVGHNQTMGSTGLG
+354 HVSHNQTMGPTGLG

-373 TTNMMTMPKFERPSA
+373 TSNMMTMPKFERPTS

-403 QNSSSLPLNSAPGQ
+403 QNSSPLPLNSAPSQ
-417 GSSVSHVKQESV
+417 GSSASHVKLESV
-429 DQSFEKNNA
+429 DQSFEPSNA
-438 ASMTTNEDLE
+438 ASGTSKEDLE
-448 KESSRMVLSTP
+448 ESSRMVLSTP
-459 NNMAP
+459 SNMAH
-464 ASSVSPSIT
+464 ASSVSPSMT
-473 TQLDASTTMNSR
+473 TQLDASTAMNSR
-485 GPLGTSQGG
+485 GPLGTPQAGV
-494 LNNARMPPKKPSV
+494 NARAPLKKPSV
-507 GQKKPLE
+507 GQKKPLD

-526 QKVAGN
+526 QKVVAN

-571 ASRRVVH
+571 ASRKFVH
-578 EEEERLILQKNPLQR
+578 EEEERLILQKSPLQR
-593 KLAEIMAKAGL
+593 KLAEIMAKVGL
-604 KQISNDVERCL
+604 KGISNDVERCL

-636 RVDAE
+636 RVDTE

-703 GVKVNKEDDDKMRTT
+703 GVKGNKEDDDKMRTT

-729 GDDAFLKWQLMAEA
+729 GDDTFLKWQLMAEA

-758 TTSGGG
+758 ANSSGGR
-764 KNSKDKQDGGRRFS
+764 NSKDRQDGGRRFS
-778 GTGGRR
+778 GAGGRR
-784 VGKNQG
+784 LGKNQG

>member
-1 MDPSIFK
+1 MQITTRDWIRLYFFSPSQRILFPFVGASMDPSIFK

-34 IEGSMTS
+34 IEGSA
-41 SLPLV
+41 SLP
-46 TNPGNNHSPNQQFAT
+46 TNPPGNSQSPNEQFTT
-61 WKNGV
+61 WTNGI
-66 GDSNINVQ
+66 GDSNMNL
-74 PQHINVQTQHSLEST
+74 HTQHSTQIKE
-89 HMKEQQGSAIENQ
+89 EQQGSGGVDNQ
-102 HQHDLKRTNE
+102 HQRDLK
-112 SHLQHNQPQD
+112 HLQHNHPQD
-122 LHRAGQLWENP
+122 LHQAGQRWENP
-133 SQVPQT
+133 SQV
-139 TGLPKTEKNPTGNE
+139 TGLQNPTGGNE
-153 SDRSHNQE
+153 PERPHNQE
-161 SESQYMKL
+161 TESQYSKL
-169 QKMSS
+169 QKMTS
-174 QQARGV
+174 QQPRGV
-180 EPPVNPMNRNPKQVP
+180 EQPVNPMNRNPKQVP
-195 FAALLPTLM
+195 FAALLPSLIA
-204 NQLDKDRALQ
+204 QLDKDRAMQ
-214 LRTLYARL
+214 LRALYSRL

-234 HMKDIVGD
+234 HVKEIVGD
-242 QMLRLAVSKLQ
+242 QMLRMAVSKLQ
-253 QVNYNQGKIGIQ
+253 QVGYNQGKMGIQ
-265 APSTEIN
+265 TPTEIN
-272 NQKSQSDPRA
+272 NKKSESDPRGV
-282 VHLNQLPSSA
+282 VHLNQLPPS
-292 SGTLGSSVP
+292 TGSSVP
-301 VQGLTK
+301 VQGFTN
-307 HPQHQMQHP
+307 HPQHNQMQRP

-321 MYTTSGSFHT
+321 MYTSSGSFHSF
-331 YPGPNTNASG
+331 PGPSTNVSG

-354 HVGHNQTMGSTGLG
+354 NVALNQAVGSTGLG
-368 GPPQS
+368 VPPQS
-373 TTNMMTMPKFERPSA
+373 TTNMMTMPKFERPAS
-388 VNDPNRVQ
+388 VNDPSRVQ

-403 QNSSSLPLNSAPGQ
+403 QNSSSLPLNSVPSQ
-417 GSSVSHVKQESV
+417 GSSLSHVKQESV
-429 DQSFEKNNA
+429 EQSFEQNKA
-438 ASMTTNEDLE
+438 ASGTSKEDLE
-448 KESSRMVLSTP
+448 KESSRMVFS
-459 NNMAP
+459 AP
-464 ASSVSPSIT
+464 SNI
-473 TQLDASTTMNSR
+473 DANTSMNSR
-485 GPLGTSQGG
+485 GPLGTSQAGF
-494 LNNARMPPKKPSV
+494 NARMPPKKPTV

-526 QKVAGN
+526 QKVVQS

-557 QLFSGAKE
+557 QLFSGGKE
-565 DGRVSE
+565 DSRVSE

-578 EEEERLILQKNPLQR
+578 EEEERLILQKSPLQN
-593 KLAEIMAKAGL
+593 KLAKIMAKAGL

-627 SHIIRLSKQ
+627 THIIRMSKQ
-636 RVDAE
+636 RVDTE

-678 KKPSESEEGDGGVDS
+678 KKPSDSEDGDSGVDG

-703 GVKVNKEDDDKMRTT
+703 GLKGNKEDDDKMRTT

-729 GDDAFLKWQLMAEA
+729 GDDTFLKWQLMAEA
-743 RQKSVSEAGKDGNQK
+743 RQKSVSETGKDGNQK

-764 KNSKDKQDGGRRFS
+764 RNSKERQDGGRRFS
-778 GTGGRR
+778 GPGGRR
-784 VGKNQG
+784 LGKNQG

-798 RTISVKDVVAVL
+798 RKISVKDVVAVL